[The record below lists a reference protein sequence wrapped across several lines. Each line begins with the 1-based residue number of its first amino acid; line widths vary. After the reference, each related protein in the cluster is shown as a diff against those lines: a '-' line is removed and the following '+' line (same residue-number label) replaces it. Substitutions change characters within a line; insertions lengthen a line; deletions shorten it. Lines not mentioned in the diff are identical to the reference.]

1 MATVHVRLSRHLTS
15 LLGGPAELGAELDA
29 EGATVAELVAEL
41 ERRRPG
47 LRAYLLDDQGA
58 LREHVNVF
66 VDGEPLA
73 DRARLRDVLRDG
85 QRVHVLQAVSGG

>member
-1 MATVHVRLSRHLTS
+1 VRVRLSAHLTA
-15 LLGGPAELGAELDA
+15 LLGGPGEFDA
-29 EGATVAELVAEL
+29 EGGTVAALVADL

-47 LRAYLLDDQGA
+47 LRSYLLDDHGA

-66 VDGEPLA
+66 VDGEPVG
-73 DRARLRDVLRDG
+73 DRVGLRDVLRDG